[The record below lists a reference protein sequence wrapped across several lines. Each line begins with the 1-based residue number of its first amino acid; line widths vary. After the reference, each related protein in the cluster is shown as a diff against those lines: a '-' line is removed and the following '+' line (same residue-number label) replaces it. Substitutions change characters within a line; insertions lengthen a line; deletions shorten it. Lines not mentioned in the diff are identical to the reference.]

1 MDTADFHCFTRSR
14 YERISI
20 HHSRPA
26 GALVRAAKAYTSKI
40 TISCG
45 EKSAQLTR
53 LMAVMGLGIKQGQTV
68 TVTIDGSDEDK
79 AFEELQTQFRENA

>member
-1 MDTADFHCFTRSR
+1 MKEFQYTIQDPMGFHA
-14 YERISI
+14 
-20 HHSRPA
+20 RPA

-53 LMAVMGLGIKQGQTV
+53 LMAVMGLGIKQGKTITV
-68 TVTIDGSDEDK
+68 TVEGDDETARNDRRRS
-79 AFEELQTQFRENA
+79 FRAVFCVMQ

>member
-1 MDTADFHCFTRSR
+1 MKEFQYTIQDPMGFHA
-14 YERISI
+14 
-20 HHSRPA
+20 RPA
-26 GALVRAAKAYTSKI
+26 GALVRAAKAYASKV

-68 TVTIDGSDEDK
+68 IDGPDEDK
-79 AFEELQTQFRENA
+79 AFAELQVQFRENA

>member
-1 MDTADFHCFTRSR
+1 MKEFQYTIQDPMGFHA
-14 YERISI
+14 
-20 HHSRPA
+20 RPA
-26 GALVRAAKAYTSKI
+26 GALRAAKAYTSKV

-68 TVTIDGSDEDK
+68 TVTIDGPDEDK
-79 AFEELQTQFRENA
+79 AFAELQVQFRERPR

>member
-1 MDTADFHCFTRSR
+1 MKEFQYTIQDPMGFHA
-14 YERISI
+14 
-20 HHSRPA
+20 RPA

-53 LMAVMGLGIKQGQTV
+53 LMAVMGLGIKQGPVSYTHLDVYKRQ
-68 TVTIDGSDEDK
+68 
-79 AFEELQTQFRENA
+79 L

>member
-1 MDTADFHCFTRSR
+1 MKEFQYTIQDPMGFHA
-14 YERISI
+14 
-20 HHSRPA
+20 RPA

-53 LMAVMGLGIKQGQTV
+53 LMAVMGLGIKQGETITV
-68 TVTIDGSDEDK
+68 TVEGDDEAVAAEEIA
-79 AFEELQTQFRENA
+79 AFLNENV